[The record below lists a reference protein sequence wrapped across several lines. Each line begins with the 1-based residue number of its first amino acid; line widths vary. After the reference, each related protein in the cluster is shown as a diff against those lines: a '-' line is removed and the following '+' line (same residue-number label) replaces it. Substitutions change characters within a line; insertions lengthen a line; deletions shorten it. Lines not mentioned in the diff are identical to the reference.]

1 VECIGKGKAH
11 KAYEFG
17 VKVSIATTIKEQ
29 FVVSSLAIP
38 GNPYDGHTLKQ
49 TLEALTTH
57 TGRPLSISALR
68 IGVIKEA
75 TRQPMFGCLLR
86 DDDLVVLDEL
96 GYVPFSQNDGALL
109 FHLLNKLYEKNQR
122 HYHHQPELQR
132 MAQGVWRCKDD
143 HSTVGPTH
151 PSLSYHRDRQQQL
164 SV

>member
-29 FVVSSLAIP
+29 FVVASLAIP

-122 HYHHQPELQR
+122 HYHHQP
-132 MAQGVWRCKDD
+132 
-143 HSTVGPTH
+143 
-151 PSLSYHRDRQQQL
+151 
-164 SV
+164 